1 MLRKLMLYLMVL
13 ATAVKF
19 ASLAYVFTTD
29 IERLPVAVYVST
41 GIVVLF
47 GLFLI
52 CKNIVK
58 RVGRKELASYYG
70 LSAAAVFF
78 NLIFMKIFS
87 RAEIATLDLLILG
100 TMMDILV
107 GVVFVVLTVREH
119 KYVRRTSTR
128 PCGRRRSCGRRS

>member
-1 MLRKLMLYLMVL
+1 MLRKLRLYLMVL

-119 KYVRRTSTR
+119 KYVRIKMGTDS
-128 PCGRRRSCGRRS
+128 

>member
-19 ASLAYVFTTD
+19 ASLALCALQTD

-119 KYVRRTSTR
+119 KYVRIKMGTDS
-128 PCGRRRSCGRRS
+128 